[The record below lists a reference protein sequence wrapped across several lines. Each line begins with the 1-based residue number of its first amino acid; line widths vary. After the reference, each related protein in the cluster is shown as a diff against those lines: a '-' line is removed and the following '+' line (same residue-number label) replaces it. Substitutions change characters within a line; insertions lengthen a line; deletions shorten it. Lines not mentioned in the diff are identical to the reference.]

1 MHAEDRLALAEAVLA
16 RSRADATEVTVIA
29 THQALSRFTHE
40 TIHQN
45 VDEADVLVQVRAIA
59 DGRAGIAT
67 TNVRDDAALDDVVRR
82 AAEIASF
89 APRESIPPVVASE
102 ADAGTPAGAYVA
114 RTAHA
119 AADERA
125 RIADAIFAHA
135 RAGGLWS
142 AGYVKNEDE
151 GITIAT
157 SAGARMSFA
166 GTAAGANVKM
176 NGPDATGFAERYAT
190 DIAALDGDAI
200 GARAARKAAAA
211 RAPLAV
217 EPGDWT
223 VILEPAAFGEL
234 LAFFS
239 GYFSAEAYTEGSS
252 YLSGRLGECVAG
264 TNVTIRDD
272 FAHPLNPGMPFDFAG
287 VPTQRLA
294 LIERGVAANIV
305 TDQTWAQRLGCPD
318 TGHSVPR
325 GASSGP
331 QPLHLVVDPGTRS
344 YDDLIAATKR
354 GLLVTRFWYVRY
366 VDQRRSIVTGMTRDG
381 TFLIE
386 NGVVSRG
393 VHNMRF
399 NVAIGDLLGA
409 CDVGSDQARTGSYGY
424 SLVTPSVAFE
434 RFHFASVASY

>member
-1 MHAEDRLALAEAVLA
+1 MHADERLALAEAVLA

-45 VDEADVLVQVRAIA
+45 VDETDVLVHVRAIV
-59 DGRAGIAT
+59 DGRAGVAT
-67 TNVRDDAALDDVVRR
+67 TNARDDAALDDVVRH
-82 AAEIASF
+82 AADIASF
-89 APRESIPPVVASE
+89 APRESTTPIVASAAE
-102 ADAGTPAGAYVA
+102 ALSPFGAYIA
-114 RTAHA
+114 RTANA
-119 AADERA
+119 TADERA

-135 RAGGLWS
+135 RDGGLWS
-142 AGYVKNEDE
+142 AGYVKTETE

-166 GTAAGANVKM
+166 GTSAGANVKM
-176 NGPDATGFAERYAT
+176 SGPDATGFAECYAT
-190 DIAALDGDAI
+190 DVTALDGDAI

-211 RAPLAV
+211 RTPIAV
-217 EPGDWT
+217 DPGDWT

-234 LAFFS
+234 LAYFS
-239 GYFSAEAYTEGSS
+239 GYFSAEAYTDGSS
-252 YLSGRLGECVAG
+252 YLSGRLGERVVGA
-264 TNVTIRDD
+264 NVTIRDD

-294 LIERGVAANIV
+294 LIDRGVAAHIV
-305 TDQTWAQRLGCPD
+305 TDQTWAQRLDRPD
-318 TGHSVPR
+318 TGHSLPR
-325 GASSGP
+325 GSSGGP

-344 YDDLIAATKR
+344 RADLIAATKR

-386 NGVVSRG
+386 NGVVTRG

-399 NVAIGDLLGA
+399 NVAIGDLLSA
-409 CDVGSDQARTGSYGY
+409 CELGSDQTRTGSYGY

-434 RFHFASVASY
+434 RFHFASAASY